1 LLIIDNHIIHITKSV
16 EAALLHFR
24 HEKDTITLW
33 IDQLCINQEDNVE
46 KGEQVQLMKAIYQGA
61 KGVVAWLGPAADE
74 SDQLIDTPSRAGEE
88 ASRSRFLQLD
98 LSAEERHL
106 EYTDSYNRLVK
117 RLGHEPTFPTESLR
131 SFVDKPYWTRVWIV
145 QELSLARDVLFACGN
160 KRIQY

>member
-61 KGVVAWLGPAADE
+61 KGVVAWLGLVADE
-74 SDQLIDTPSRAGEE
+74 SD
-88 ASRSRFLQLD
+88 
-98 LSAEERHL
+98 
-106 EYTDSYNRLVK
+106 
-117 RLGHEPTFPTESLR
+117 
-131 SFVDKPYWTRVWIV
+131 
-145 QELSLARDVLFACGN
+145 
-160 KRIQY
+160 